1 MTPDSPPA
9 LAESSIWVVDPD
21 PDAAAILRVLLED
34 GALAAVH
41 TLRSA
46 AEYWPALARA
56 ESDPARSLPALLLL
70 AERGPDF
77 DGVTICRDTRQ
88 RPALGDLPVILLTSR
103 SDHAL
108 LDRAYESGVND
119 HFGKPILREELL
131 LRVRSALRLAEE
143 TRTRKLREAELSET
157 AARLTASLDRVA
169 ADLVA
174 AARLQRSL
182 LPAPT
187 CLPGSCSTP
196 TASPKPVPPAR
207 QWRCMAANGCW
218 HSCRTRRWTSVWMR
232 LSPTSRPGPA
242 TRDQATMPP
251 CC

>member
-1 MTPDSPPA
+1 
-9 LAESSIWVVDPD
+9 V
-21 PDAAAILRVLLED
+21 R
-34 GALAAVH
+34 

-46 AEYWPALARA
+46 AELWTALAA
-56 ESDPARSLPALLLL
+56 AHAGSALPQLLLL

-77 DGVTICRDTRQ
+77 DGVAVCCDARRRSGID
-88 RPALGDLPVILLTSR
+88 DLPVILLTSR
-103 SDHAL
+103 SDQAL
-108 LDRAYESGVND
+108 LERAYEAGVSD
-119 HFGKPILREELL
+119 HLDQPILREELL